1 MSKKK
6 LLNERTIRRFGG
18 LAGIKPISTSH
29 FLSEMGE
36 MPAYA
41 RDDEEEELEVE
52 DDLGGE
58 ELELG
63 DEELEIEDEEEL
75 GLEEPAGG
83 GAEDL
88 VVSLLDKVKEWATDQ
103 GVEMDVEGEGEID
116 HDALGG
122 EEDLDMDMELGG
134 EEDLELG
141 DEEDELDMD
150 MGDEE
155 ETLEEMINSI
165 LSEEDE
171 EELEE
176 GENPFGGDKGDDPK
190 SKKDY
195 EKNESRRRTKRTKA
209 NESRRRT
216 KPARVKQVRRTK
228 RAKSRGVKVKV
239 LSDEKVIQEVTKRVK
254 NRLARIAK
262 AQKRRS

>member
-18 LAGIKPISTSH
+18 LAGIKPISTTS

-41 RDDEEEELEVE
+41 RDDEEEELDVE
-52 DDLGGE
+52 DDLEIEEPGG
-58 ELELG
+58 
-63 DEELEIEDEEEL
+63 EELEIEDEEEL
-75 GLEEPAGG
+75 DVEEPVGAG
-83 GAEDL
+83 ADDL
-88 VVSLLDKVKEWATDQ
+88 VVSLLDKVKEWASEQ
-103 GVEMDVEGEGEID
+103 GVEMDVEGEGDID
-116 HDALGG
+116 HDA
-122 EEDLDMDMELGG
+122 ELGG
-134 EEDLELG
+134 EEEPDMDMDMDMDAEEGGLELG

-171 EELEE
+171 EGEE
-176 GENPFGGDKGDDPK
+176 DKKGPDWL
-190 SKKDY
+190 KK
-195 EKNESRRRTKRTKA
+195 ESRRRTSKRRAPA
-209 NESRRRT
+209 NESRRR
-216 KPARVKQVRRTK
+216 AKQTK
-228 RAKSRGVKVKV
+228 RAKSRGVKVQV